1 MITGKYILLS
11 SVCIFTLLG
20 CASTQSKPPPQQ
32 TPAQVVPVQPPPK
45 QPEIWRIRG
54 IGGSSELAMKD
65 ARANMRRDVFS
76 RVNRWGENMYADA
89 VDLFSMRDKSG
100 LADYLSLASDTIVRD
115 IPAKVESFEMNSSWT
130 AMLNVNLDELQ
141 SMFNSYASRGARY
154 VQESDRKKYRAWCL
168 GRRN

>member
-1 MITGKYILLS
+1 MNITKQLLIG
-11 SVCIFTLLG
+11 VLFTLLFS
-20 CASTQSKPPPQQ
+20 CSKAKQGPAPQITTSQ
-32 TPAQVVPVQPPPK
+32 PALKTPPPK

-89 VDLFSMRDKSG
+89 VDLFSIRDKSG

-130 AMLNVNLDELQ
+130 AMLNVNMDELQ

-154 VQESDRKKYRAWCL
+154 VQESDRKKYKAWCL